1 MFIQFAGYDAG
12 ANSRIY
18 NFNVV
23 DPPREARK
31 FTVEIEVK
39 AVGAGALQLQ
49 DGPSICFNRL
59 RRELESETPELF
71 AKPHLCVGERDVQ
84 EYLARQPKRKS
95 FGPKPV
101 VTDSVNPHRPE

>member
-1 MFIQFAGYDAG
+1 MFIQFAGYAAG

-23 DPPREARK
+23 DPRGESRQ
-31 FTVEIEVK
+31 FTVEIEAK
-39 AVGAGALQLQ
+39 AVGVGALQLQ

-59 RRELESETPELF
+59 RRELESETPELC

-84 EYLARQPKRKS
+84 EYLALQPKES
-95 FGPKPV
+95 PSGQ
-101 VTDSVNPHRPE
+101 DLRPIP